1 MKKKNILILGSEG
14 QIGAHLVD
22 FFKQKK
28 NYNISKFDLVLG
40 KAHDLRETSNKN
52 LERKIKS
59 SDFIFFLAFDVG
71 GSRYLKKY
79 QNTYD
84 FVSNNIKTSCHC
96 SVSVTSFLCSNSN
109 CISCI
114 S

>member
-1 MKKKNILILGSEG
+1 MKKKKKKKKKKKNAKLMKKKNILILGSKG

-52 LERKIKS
+52 LERKIK
-59 SDFIFFLAFDVG
+59 
-71 GSRYLKKY
+71 
-79 QNTYD
+79 
-84 FVSNNIKTSCHC
+84 
-96 SVSVTSFLCSNSN
+96 
-109 CISCI
+109 
-114 S
+114 